1 MSFHSQ
7 LAVIGGGPAGLR
19 AAEVAAT
26 AGLRVTLYEGK
37 PSVGRKFL
45 VAGRGGLNLT
55 HGEPFDRFAARY
67 SGPGQPA
74 DLWPR
79 LLAGFDPAAL
89 RQWAAGLGVETF
101 QATSGRVYP
110 VEMKAAPLLRRWVA
124 RLRGLGVTFVMNH
137 RLVTLESLVAQP
149 SGTGIPACLT
159 GFQPVSASGA
169 GSPGDRLEGCPTSFR
184 LGFANG
190 ATATADAVILALG
203 GGSWPET
210 GSDGAW
216 TGLLESLALAI
227 HPLAAANCGWE
238 HEWSPEVL
246 ARAEGKPLKNIH
258 VRAGDTLA
266 VGELL
271 ITRYGL
277 EGGAI
282 YQLGAALRAM
292 AEPAIAIDFKPTFT
306 VERLVAKMESTR
318 RNFLDEALVR
328 WRISDA
334 AYALL
339 SDRTWPDAL
348 SLARAVKHCVIPLR
362 GPRPIAEAISSAG
375 GVAWSELD
383 AGLMV
388 RRFPGLFVAG
398 EMVDWEAP
406 TGGYLMQGCFATGT
420 HAARSAVEWARA
432 AGITR
437 EP

>member
-1 MSFHSQ
+1 MSHSQ

-19 AAEVAAT
+19 AAEVAAS
-26 AGLRVTLYEGK
+26 AGLQVTLYEGK

-55 HGEPFDRFAARY
+55 HGEPLDRFAARY

-74 DLWPR
+74 DLWPS
-79 LLAGFDPAAL
+79 LLDGFEPAAL
-89 RQWAAGLGVETF
+89 RHWAAGLGVETF

-124 RLRGLGVTFVMNH
+124 RLRRLGVTFAMNH
-137 RLVTLESLVAQP
+137 RLVGLEP
-149 SGTGIPACLT
+149 IGTG
-159 GFQPVSASGA
+159 SA
-169 GSPGDRLEGCPTSFR
+169 GSHPPGFR
-184 LGFANG
+184 LGFAHG
-190 ATATADAVILALG
+190 LAATADAVILALG

-216 TGLLESLALAI
+216 TGLLESLGLAI

-238 HEWSPEVL
+238 YEWPPAVL
-246 ARAEGKPLKNIH
+246 ARAEGKPLKNVH

-292 AEPAIAIDFKPTFT
+292 TEPAITIDFKPTFS
-306 VERLVAKMESTR
+306 VERLVAKMESAR

-328 WRISDA
+328 WRIGEA
-334 AYALL
+334 THALL
-339 SDRTWPDAL
+339 SDRTWTDAS

-375 GVAWSELD
+375 GVTWRELD
-383 AGLMV
+383 SDLMV
-388 RRFPGLFVAG
+388 KPLPGLFVAG
-398 EMVDWEAP
+398 EMIDWEAP

-420 HAARSAVEWARA
+420 RAAAAAARWLAAR
-432 AGITR
+432 R
-437 EP
+437 EPTKTNAPLPHPASGRDNSAAAWLPPTHSC